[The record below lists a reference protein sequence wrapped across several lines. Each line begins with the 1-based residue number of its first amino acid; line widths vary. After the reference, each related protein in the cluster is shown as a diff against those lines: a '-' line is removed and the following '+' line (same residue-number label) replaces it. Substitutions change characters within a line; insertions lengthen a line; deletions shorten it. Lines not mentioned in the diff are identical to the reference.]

1 MNQPDVEKICLAN
14 GEFSTAYQI
23 GTLNESLLADTL
35 GHFPNNNQIY
45 MTFYFNQNDSLQYEL
60 RDSQDYKVYRWEEDF
75 QKWVYEGGEINI
87 ENNTVS
93 FYSSRIGTFTILQNN
108 DVISPLI
115 DANVEGQE
123 FTHGG
128 YISKNGII
136 SFLLSDANGIDTFN
150 NEVLL
155 WINGEK
161 VDPLD
166 YTISLSLGQ
175 LTHVPVKY
183 QLSLEK
189 GEYNLTLECT
199 DVNGNYNFRDIPF
212 KVSDEFNI
220 INIGNYPNPVVS
232 LTSNPDNV
240 GRTRFTYVLTD
251 DADDV
256 CLRVYTVSSR
266 LVKTFKNIPSSIGY
280 HEYPR
285 TVLGWD
291 CRDEK
296 GFYLANGVY
305 FYRITAKKGNKKIE
319 KTMKMAI
326 LK

>member
-1 MNQPDVEKICLAN
+1 M
-14 GEFSTAYQI
+14 
-23 GTLNESLLADTL
+23 
-35 GHFPNNNQIY
+35 
-45 MTFYFNQNDSLQYEL
+45 
-60 RDSQDYKVYRWEEDF
+60 
-75 QKWVYEGGEINI
+75 
-87 ENNTVS
+87 
-93 FYSSRIGTFTILQNN
+93 
-108 DVISPLI
+108 
-115 DANVEGQE
+115 
-123 FTHGG
+123 
-128 YISKNGII
+128 
-136 SFLLSDANGIDTFN
+136 
-150 NEVLL
+150 
-155 WINGEK
+155 
-161 VDPLD
+161 
-166 YTISLSLGQ
+166 
-175 LTHVPVKY
+175 
-183 QLSLEK
+183 
-189 GEYNLTLECT
+189 
-199 DVNGNYNFRDIPF
+199 NGNYNFRDIPF

-256 CLRVYTVSSR
+256 CLKVYTVSSR